1 MTLTLRLSK
10 ALEYLRD
17 SPEMKIS
24 AVATHVGYNSASYF
38 NYIFKKIYGAAP
50 QEFLRS
56 LRPGTSC
63 EDPDAET

>member
-1 MTLTLRLSK
+1 
-10 ALEYLRD
+10 
-17 SPEMKIS
+17 MKIS